1 MSEAVATHREE
12 GVASLPLVAVAL
24 GALGLLC
31 AGIYSFFVFHTGYVL
46 LLLGISLVVLA
57 VAAALMWRFAL
68 KRGGVPASAFIVA
81 LSAMGLFFC
90 AVFPPGAVPDEGY
103 HYVTSYWY
111 TDVML
116 GEAVE
121 GNSVSMRNDDYVFLQ
136 EVIGPSRASRG
147 TFETMFERGTLAL
160 EDGSSTM
167 FTPTFKLDFGSNLPQ
182 QKLGSVLGV
191 LLARLLGL
199 GSIPLFY
206 LGRLGNLL
214 TYVVLV
220 GVAYKVC
227 SVGRNILIVVAMLP
241 MSLHL
246 AASFSYDATVM
257 GMAMLLCALVFRA
270 LDREKPFTYKHQLA
284 IGVIAG
290 LLAPCKVIYMLLA
303 GTVFAIPPARFE
315 SRRQE
320 LLFKVGVAGVSLLAL
335 AVVRAGAIIGSLG
348 LSAPTAA
355 DVSATL
361 DYRGAE
367 AGVFYTLGDLLLHPL
382 HTIKLFAQSLVANG
396 DFYITTTVGGSLGW
410 FQSELVAPCYVVY
423 AFVFAGLAS
432 IMRSY
437 DDRFALARGQ
447 RLLFGGICI
456 LGLLAVLVVFALSW
470 TFNTEE
476 VVMGIQ
482 GRYFI
487 PFLMVLGLAFRP
499 HAIVCKK
506 PSGSVLFLGMYALV
520 GMYLVRLLGLILSL

>member
-320 LLFKVGVAGVSLLAL
+320 LLFKVG
-335 AVVRAGAIIGSLG
+335 R
-348 LSAPTAA
+348 
-355 DVSATL
+355 
-361 DYRGAE
+361 
-367 AGVFYTLGDLLLHPL
+367 
-382 HTIKLFAQSLVANG
+382 
-396 DFYITTTVGGSLGW
+396 GGSIAACTGCGACR
-410 FQSELVAPCYVVY
+410 SDHR
-423 AFVFAGLAS
+423 LARAK
-432 IMRSY
+432 RSY
-437 DDRFALARGQ
+437 RRGCL
-447 RLLFGGICI
+447 RH
-456 LGLLAVLVVFALSW
+456 
-470 TFNTEE
+470 
-476 VVMGIQ
+476 
-482 GRYFI
+482 
-487 PFLMVLGLAFRP
+487 P
-499 HAIVCKK
+499 
-506 PSGSVLFLGMYALV
+506 
-520 GMYLVRLLGLILSL
+520 